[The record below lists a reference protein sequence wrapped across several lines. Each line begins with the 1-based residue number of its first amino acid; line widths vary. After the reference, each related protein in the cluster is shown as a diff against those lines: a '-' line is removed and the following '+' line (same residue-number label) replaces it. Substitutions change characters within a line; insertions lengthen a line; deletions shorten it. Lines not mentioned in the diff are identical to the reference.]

1 MTPIK
6 LFYSCVTLEYYIENK
21 SLQPPLCSMI
31 PSYLSLNM
39 VSGYALTNKPPHFS
53 HKLHNNDGT
62 DKGLDSLVK
71 ISRGCVGVLP
81 NELVLGGVSSKEVF
95 NCHPVNF
102 NLFLP
107 GPVAVGNGLI

>member
-1 MTPIK
+1 MK
-6 LFYSCVTLEYYIENK
+6 RAEAV
-21 SLQPPLCSMI
+21 
-31 PSYLSLNM
+31 
-39 VSGYALTNKPPHFS
+39 HD
-53 HKLHNNDGT
+53 DGT
-62 DKGLDSLVK
+62 DEGLDSLVK

-107 GPVAVGNGLI
+107 GPVAVRDCLI